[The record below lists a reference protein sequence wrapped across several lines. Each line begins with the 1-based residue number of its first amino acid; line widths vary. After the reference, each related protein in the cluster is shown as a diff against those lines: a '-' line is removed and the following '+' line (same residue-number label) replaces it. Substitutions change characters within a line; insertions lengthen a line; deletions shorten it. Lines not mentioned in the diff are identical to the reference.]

1 MGCYNCALV
10 SNLDFCWFGGTFGI
24 FWFKVKDFGE
34 SEAETETSGSDLAFG
49 GGGVARR
56 RSNLSKI
63 KDNSGK
69 TNSQTL
75 RIISERFWRSFKKI
89 IIPK

>member
-1 MGCYNCALV
+1 MIEILFCALV
-10 SNLDFCWFGGTFGI
+10 SNLDCFWFGGTFGI

-56 RSNLSKI
+56 SNLSKVN
-63 KDNSGK
+63 DNSGK
-69 TNSQTL
+69 
-75 RIISERFWRSFKKI
+75 K
-89 IIPK
+89 